1 MKKSIL
7 LSVFIVSGCTTQWAS
22 LTTKSVEDLEEYK
35 DAPASEFIWNRY
47 ITGHD
52 TAGIGYLNK
61 GMDLVI
67 SGVETVAKKKTA
79 TFYDISREFNLHKAF
94 YNLADYSSLLKPKQ
108 ELENLCKVK
117 GGEFSSI
124 NMYKVN
130 IPGANLDLSY
140 SLKFLQLASDY
151 INSEKI
157 ADNINNMKL
166 SIDLPHSIK
175 IPPIVVTADKIQ
187 SMVLR
192 DMGRL
197 EEFQRLRNASNNN
210 IMLSGDMA
218 TAGEGAFGEALSAGA
233 FGEFNCTID
242 SQIIWSASIRPLWNE
257 VNQQAM
263 TNALV
268 LQIVSSDMVNRVA
281 E

>member
-22 LTTKSVEDLEEYK
+22 LTTKSVNDLEEYK
-35 DAPASEFIWNRY
+35 NAPVSEFIWNRY

-67 SGVETVAKKKTA
+67 SGIETVAKEKTA
-79 TFYDISREFNLHKAF
+79 TFYDISRDFNLHKAF

-124 NMYKVN
+124 NMFKVN
-130 IPGANLDLSY
+130 IPGSDLDLSY
-140 SLKFLQLASDY
+140 SLKFIQLASDY

-157 ADNINNMKL
+157 AKNVNDMKL
-166 SIDLPHSIK
+166 SIDSPPSIK
-175 IPPIVVTADKIQ
+175 IPIVVTADKIQ

-192 DMGRL
+192 DMGKL
-197 EEFQRLRNASNNN
+197 EEFQRLRDASNID

-218 TAGEGAFGEALSAGA
+218 IAGEGAFGEALSAGA
-233 FGEFNCTID
+233 FGDFNCTID

-257 VNQQAM
+257 VNQQTM